1 MRRLAGLWLD
11 VSPLRDSPAYRRL
24 WTGDLVA
31 SAGSQLAAVALP
43 YQVYRQTG
51 SSLDVGLIGLAV
63 LGPLLLGSLA
73 AGAIADAFD
82 RRLLLLGS
90 QAASVV
96 CCVALALLSA
106 AGRPPLGVLYLLAAV
121 LAFVSSIESP
131 VGNAVIPSLVGL
143 DRVPAAAALNQI
155 LNQLSQIG
163 GPAMAGLLL
172 AAFGIAPTYAV
183 ACCGY
188 AVAVA
193 VSLGLP
199 SLRPIG
205 AVSAPGWGA
214 LKEGLAFARSQ
225 PALLGTFIVDLNAM

>member
-1 MRRLAGLWLD
+1 
-11 VSPLRDSPAYRRL
+11 
-24 WTGDLVA
+24 
-31 SAGSQLAAVALP
+31 LP

-96 CCVALALLSA
+96 CCLVLAMLSA

-163 GPAMAGLLL
+163 GPALAGLLL
-172 AAFGIAPTYAV
+172 AAFAIAPPYAAA
-183 ACCGY
+183 ACAFTLAPLVCL
-188 AVAVA
+188 AVRYPR
-193 VSLGLP
+193 SF
-199 SLRPIG
+199 
-205 AVSAPGWGA
+205 GA
-214 LKEGLAFARSQ
+214 L
-225 PALLGTFIVDLNAM
+225 